1 MDGTR
6 VEYGVVVYVNSGH
19 DYGGCEGEIILEKRC
34 YFTSIYFY
42 IGIYSKLSELRPQF
56 NHPHGGSVYQGVSR
70 GFTLQYIYF

>member
-42 IGIYSKLSELRPQF
+42 IGIYSK
-56 NHPHGGSVYQGVSR
+56 
-70 GFTLQYIYF
+70 II